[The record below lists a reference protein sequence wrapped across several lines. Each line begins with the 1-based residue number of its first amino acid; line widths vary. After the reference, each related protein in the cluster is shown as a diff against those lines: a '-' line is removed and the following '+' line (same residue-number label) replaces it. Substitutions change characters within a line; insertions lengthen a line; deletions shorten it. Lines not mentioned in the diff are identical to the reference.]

1 MYQEKTRGEKERKKK
16 REFEGNK
23 NITQVDKM
31 NTGQEEGKFIDLTCV
46 CVCLYKKCLGVSDVY
61 VSCYANHPGAWSFYF
76 NKK

>member
-1 MYQEKTRGEKERKKK
+1 LNGRERENVLNTFRNRSGKDEGRERMKKK

-46 CVCLYKKCLGVSDVY
+46 CVCVY
-61 VSCYANHPGAWSFYF
+61 IRNALRVGRIC
-76 NKK
+76 

>member
-46 CVCLYKKCLGVSDVY
+46 CVSI
-61 VSCYANHPGAWSFYF
+61 
-76 NKK
+76 